1 MEQLKLPTLRIA
13 FATVV
18 LLCFGFLALAFA
30 EPAAAEESTSLTG
43 ATIASQDDNAL
54 AIQASGTV
62 KVKLNKT
69 KMYVGSR
76 PTPTGITV
84 DGKAVSM
91 GYFDFSGEIP
101 SSVGKGSV
109 TATGKS
115 GTSYAG
121 LSGTTKFTVM
131 PYGTSLGT
139 IEPVIGG
146 FTASWSS
153 QTSYTA
159 GYQLQIS
166 RNNDFSSAKKVTIS
180 DKYTTSRKV
189 TGLAEG
195 KTYYVR
201 IRTFAS
207 TYDGN
212 IYSPWSSYRSVVTK
226 AVERS
231 PYEPTQ
237 KLKFDTLSRNGRWCY
252 IRWSEA
258 KSWYYDS
265 GAASSKVSGY
275 ELQWDDNKSF
285 SSPAIW
291 TTKSKGSYSHTI
303 ETLTPGTTYYFR
315 VRLWN
320 TVNAKTYY
328 GPWSDIRS
336 TATASQPVG

>member
-30 EPAAAEESTSLTG
+30 EPAAAEESTPLTG
-43 ATIASQDDNAL
+43 ATVASQDDNAL
-54 AIQASGTV
+54 ATQANHTI

-69 KMYVGSR
+69 RVYVGSK
-76 PTPTGITV
+76 PSVTGVTV
-84 DGKAVSM
+84 DGKAVSTS
-91 GYFDFSGEIP
+91 YFTFSGKIP
-101 SSVGKGSV
+101 SSVGKGSI
-109 TATGKS
+109 TATSKS
-115 GTSYAG
+115 GTSFG
-121 LSGTTKFTVM
+121 KGTTYFYVM

-139 IEPVIGG
+139 IEPVVGG
-146 FTASWSS
+146 FTASWGS

-166 RNNDFSSAKKVTIS
+166 KNSNFSSAKKVTIS

-189 TGLAEG
+189 TGLEEG
-195 KTYYVR
+195 KVYYVR